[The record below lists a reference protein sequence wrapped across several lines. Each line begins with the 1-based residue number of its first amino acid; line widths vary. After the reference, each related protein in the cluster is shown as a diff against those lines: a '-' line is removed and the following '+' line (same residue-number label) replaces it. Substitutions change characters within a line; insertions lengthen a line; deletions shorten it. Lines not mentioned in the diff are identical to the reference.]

1 VNEAPT
7 STDGEVVLI
16 TGAAGTIGSMLR
28 RSLARP
34 GRHLRLLDVADQ
46 EPLAPDEDADL
57 IVGSFTDAAVMA
69 AACRDASAILHFGG
83 LSTKDFEW
91 HEFLDV
97 NINGTYVVL
106 EAARA
111 AGVSRVVYASSNHA
125 VGFVPFDREALV
137 PDYVFPRPDT
147 FYGVS
152 KAASESLGSM
162 YHDRYGLD
170 VVCLRIGSYGER
182 PANYRQLW
190 SWLSPGDCARLVEA
204 AMTTP
209 RPGFRIVWGVSANSR
224 AAVTPDEGHAIG
236 YFALDD
242 AERFADEIASN
253 SDDFGRDDPPLI
265 GGPYTLPNA
274 QRNVP

>member
-1 VNEAPT
+1 MSDA
-7 STDGEVVLI
+7 STVKGSDVVLI

-28 RSLARP
+28 HALARP

-46 EPLAPDEDADL
+46 EPLAPGEDAEL
-57 IVGSFTDAAVMA
+57 IVGSFLDAAVMA
-69 AACRDASAILHFGG
+69 YACRDASAIVHFGG

-106 EAARA
+106 EAARV
-111 AGVSRVVYASSNHA
+111 AGVPRVVYASSNHA
-125 VGFVPFDREALV
+125 AGFQPIEGASRV

-152 KAASESLGSM
+152 KAASESLGSL
-162 YHDRYGLD
+162 YHDRHGLD

-182 PANYRQLW
+182 PANTRQLW

-209 RPGFRIVWGVSANSR
+209 RPGFRVVWGVSANQR
-224 AAVTPDEGHAIG
+224 AVVTLDEGHAIG
-236 YFALDD
+236 YQPVDD
-242 AERFADEIASN
+242 AEAFADELAGQPGDAG
-253 SDDFGRDDPPLI
+253 DDVAFI
-265 GGPYTLPNA
+265 GGPYTLPD
-274 QRNVP
+274 